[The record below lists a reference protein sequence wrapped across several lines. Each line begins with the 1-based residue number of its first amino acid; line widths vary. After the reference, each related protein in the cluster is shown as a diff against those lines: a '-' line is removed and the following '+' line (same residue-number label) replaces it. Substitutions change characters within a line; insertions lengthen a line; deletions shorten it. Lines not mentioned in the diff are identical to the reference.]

1 MFYYD
6 FEGAVCFRYRNAEN
20 LQQKRK
26 TQENPLDCP
35 PQETLFNDRTESIVI
50 TLFLIVLPLLDYF
63 VSFIGVSTAVTLR
76 QGLIMHVV

>member
-26 TQENPLDCP
+26 MQENPLDCP
-35 PQETLFNDRTESIVI
+35 PQETLFNDRTESIVR
-50 TLFLIVLPLLDYF
+50 TLFFIVLPLLDYF
-63 VSFIGVSTAVTLR
+63 VSFIGVGTAVTLR
-76 QGLIMHVV
+76 QGLIM